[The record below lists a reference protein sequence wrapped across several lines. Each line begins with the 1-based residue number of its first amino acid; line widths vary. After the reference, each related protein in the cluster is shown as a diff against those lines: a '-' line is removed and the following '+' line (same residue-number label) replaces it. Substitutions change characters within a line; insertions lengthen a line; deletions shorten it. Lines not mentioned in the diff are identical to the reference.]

1 MHLQKRGFMA
11 ESSKAPSFSALSE
24 ARGVLLILFGLAA
37 LAFEFAPWLNLVL
50 AFAAYAMLE
59 GALTVISS
67 SLIPRGSFSRW
78 TLLFEGC
85 FTLAVGFVTIAYTPL
100 WSIALPWL
108 IAAWAALTG
117 LLVLVMSIRLR
128 LEIAQAW
135 MPILAGAIRLGY
147 GVLGWFLPWSFPDIG
162 DMSGRSFVFLVLT
175 AGFGILSG
183 TLMLAWGFRSRLDSV
198 LLTTRPNNT

>member
-1 MHLQKRGFMA
+1 MIHLQKRGSIS
-11 ESSKAPSFSALSE
+11 ESSKAPSFFALSVG
-24 ARGVLLILFGLAA
+24 RGVLLILFGLSA

-59 GALTVISS
+59 GALAVISS
-67 SLIPRGSFSRW
+67 SLIPRGSLRRW
-78 TLLFEGC
+78 ALLFEGC
-85 FTLAVGFVTIAYTPL
+85 FSLAVGFVTIACTPL

-117 LLVLVMSIRLR
+117 LLMLVMSIRRR
-128 LEIAQAW
+128 LEMPLAW
-135 MPILAGAIRLGY
+135 MPILAGAIRMGY
-147 GVLGWFLPWSFPDIG
+147 GVIGWFLPWNIPDIG

-183 TLMLAWGFRSRLDSV
+183 TLMLAWGFRSRLDSF
-198 LLTTRPNNT
+198 LLTT